1 MSFRDPN
8 EPFPITTA
16 QLLGNFCE
24 TLAYGVYLVTC
35 TFCART
41 LFLVGKGQ
49 EERWASPHEIRW
61 LMATIAMALF
71 IICTFDVA
79 IGLLHNMRAFIQSKD
94 PERVFYNI
102 ADWINIVRSVDQVLA
117 GILGDFVLVYRC
129 WIVYGRRWLII
140 VPSLMLY
147 LGGIVVAIALIQAE
161 ANPKTPDDI
170 LLTSNQTRHWNSA
183 FFALTAAQ
191 NILTSS
197 ILIWR
202 LWRMDR
208 EVERCINRNLLDYS
222 RPPLLRKTIRVIA
235 ESGAA
240 YTMTVFFA
248 SVASISR
255 SNAVYPISD
264 TALQATG
271 IAFNVILIR
280 SPMKRDQQFAKFDRT
295 TDASDLVA

>member
-202 LWRMDR
+202 LWPGPR
-208 EVERCINRNLLDYS
+208 Y
-222 RPPLLRKTIRVIA
+222 LRKTIRVIA